1 MVLRKIYLVL
11 LMAIRITRSVSV
23 KLNSDQYIKKSRK
36 KKNDNFKTS
45 NLYVTDERG
54 FYNLQ
59 L

>member
-23 KLNSDQYIKKSRK
+23 KLNSDQYIKKRRK

-45 NLYVTDERG
+45 NL
-54 FYNLQ
+54 
-59 L
+59 